1 MRTRNDGDHMMM
13 SQARMSKDDSCRRR
27 LAAARPKC
35 NSHQGEEADWCQ
47 GHRQRMSDLGCCS
60 AESSKK
66 DLWLIRTRSLA
77 EHWRK

>member
-47 GHRQRMSDLGCCS
+47 GDRQTWAVALQSRQ
-60 AESSKK
+60 KK
-66 DLWLIRTRSLA
+66 ICG
-77 EHWRK
+77 